1 MLIGDMPHEL
11 SHLVVELSVVPGLC
25 EDDRRLV
32 QLLPR
37 LMLCSKD
44 IAANFQMPPELDQ
57 LRLQLLNLR
66 LQPQALAHCLELAHR
81 LDFPCY
87 VRDRRLGRL
96 LRREQKRGDENPFPI
111 AFDSHWNG
119 TSSASPLKSDTV
131 PISY

>member
-44 IAANFQMPPELDQ
+44 IAANFQIPPELDQ

-66 LQPQALAHCLELAHR
+66 KQVC
-81 LDFPCY
+81 F
-87 VRDRRLGRL
+87 
-96 LRREQKRGDENPFPI
+96 
-111 AFDSHWNG
+111 
-119 TSSASPLKSDTV
+119 
-131 PISY
+131 